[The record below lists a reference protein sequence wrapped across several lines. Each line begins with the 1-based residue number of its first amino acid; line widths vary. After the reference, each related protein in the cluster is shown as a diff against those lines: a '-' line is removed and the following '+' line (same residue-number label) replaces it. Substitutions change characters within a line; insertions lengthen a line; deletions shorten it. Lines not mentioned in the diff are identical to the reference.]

1 MPGLPCRDH
10 GFDELPLLIGE
21 IARVRL
27 AHAHATTQANPER
40 LTGSNAPPSH
50 HRAMTSPT
58 ERHIPHSQDPRRGAA
73 GLPVGAGGCAAR
85 PGNPL
90 RYRRLDNVAYTLCVL
105 KGQRNTADATA
116 QAESLLAGSS
126 ARVAAP
132 RTWDALRGA
141 TDGRRSKRCRHLRR
155 H

>member
-58 ERHIPHSQDPRRGAA
+58 ERHIPHSERTFASLMWRHS
-73 GLPVGAGGCAAR
+73 PVHCRA
-85 PGNPL
+85 N
-90 RYRRLDNVAYTLCVL
+90 
-105 KGQRNTADATA
+105 
-116 QAESLLAGSS
+116 SLSCEAFVEFTQLSGSS
-126 ARVAAP
+126 RVP
-132 RTWDALRGA
+132 
-141 TDGRRSKRCRHLRR
+141 SSS
-155 H
+155 